1 MVSIRVFKFL
11 IMAGTR
17 KLHVHIFLRLFTV
30 RYKLN
35 RKSSNVSM
43 QAVKRKNKNLNNART
58 HLIWWH
64 INDYAHPYL
73 PPLAMHVVLVYFVFL
88 WTPGFLGSISKLN
101 VVFDYTCKITGIT
114 EEIRRQSI
122 LEIFSAM
129 IATLQLIHR
138 NRQYCILI
146 TYEK

>member
-1 MVSIRVFKFL
+1 MQKVKIIISSWLALESSNFWSWPGQESYTFIF
-11 IMAGTR
+11 
-17 KLHVHIFLRLFTV
+17 FLRLFTV

-73 PPLAMHVVLVYFVFL
+73 RPLAMHVVLVYFVFL
-88 WTPGFLGSISKLN
+88 WTPGFLGSASKLN
-101 VVFDYTCKITGIT
+101 VVFEDTCKITGIT
-114 EEIRRQSI
+114 EEITTTSVNFGN
-122 LEIFSAM
+122 IFCNDRYLTAY
-129 IATLQLIHR
+129 TP
-138 NRQYCILI
+138 
-146 TYEK
+146 K